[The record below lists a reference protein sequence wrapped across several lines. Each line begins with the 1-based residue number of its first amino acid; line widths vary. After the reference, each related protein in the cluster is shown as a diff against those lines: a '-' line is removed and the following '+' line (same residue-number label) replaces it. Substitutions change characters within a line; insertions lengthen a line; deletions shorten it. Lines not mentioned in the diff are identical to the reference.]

1 MKRNVLSIALLVVL
15 AGMTVSCQKE
25 NLVEPQ
31 TSMAEKSAVYTVTY
45 DVDGFQQSVAIHN
58 DTEEQVMMQYFLSIA
73 QVGSSVVFFD
83 EEAYSQSIGTKDT
96 QIHTTASE
104 TDAAIWCLKRIRS
117 GYHVSVAYDS
127 EKNEYVCIAIK

>member
-73 QVGSSVVFFD
+73 QVGSSVVFLMKRLIP
-83 EEAYSQSIGTKDT
+83 SQWGQKIRRSTPLPARPMLRFGVSSVFAADIKYRWPTT
-96 QIHTTASE
+96 QRKASM
-104 TDAAIWCLKRIRS
+104 C
-117 GYHVSVAYDS
+117 V
-127 EKNEYVCIAIK
+127 